1 MAGFDLDKDYYEV
14 LCVAESASAEEIDR
28 AFRSE
33 ARRRHPDGGGSE
45 EEMKLL
51 NEAHDVLSDSEL
63 RKAYDLARK
72 PPSVSY
78 GSSMAFDPHAASA
91 AGTLKIT
98 VSDEDFA
105 GLVISTAACIG
116 CGLPLLV
123 LIEMQWVFFL
133 WPLRL
138 IALGALGLGMLM
150 GNWALAARHRQL
162 RNANK
167 ELRASTVVIHK
178 VIYWAAALAVI
189 SLIVAFYAS
198 KWR

>member
-1 MAGFDLDKDYYEV
+1 MPAFDLDKDYYEV

-63 RKAYDLARK
+63 RKAYDSARK
-72 PPSVSY
+72 PPGVVY
-78 GSSMAFDPHAASA
+78 GSSMAFDPQAAPP
-91 AGTLKIT
+91 AGTLKIP

-105 GLVISTAACIG
+105 GLVMGAAACIG
-116 CGLPLLV
+116 LGLPLLV

-138 IALGALGLGMLM
+138 IALGALGLGGLM
-150 GNWALAARHRQL
+150 GHWALAARHRHL
-162 RNANK
+162 RKTNGIM
-167 ELRASTVVIHK
+167 RSSTVVIHR
-178 VIYWAAALAVI
+178 VIYWAAVLGAFG
-189 SLIVAFYAS
+189 LILAFYTS
-198 KWR
+198 RR